1 MSDELKAF
9 LRLVLTKGLIL
20 DLDDRMRAEAI
31 KAFEMIRD
39 RSGLSKKR
47 ARELEGQARFRMM
60 EEGFEAVCK
69 LHGGSL
75 LDGGVIPMTELKVF
89 QPFMR
94 FAHEGRGLILGLA
107 AMAEPRKVPS
117 KNLSRTA
124 GVSLNYQLSPRLDLD
139 GKGPKHGDIFV
150 MFLVARDREK
160 SGKIEEIAVGIVNSG
175 YSEFLF
181 YETLDQFLAGSE
193 DAGDETSPPAEQPAP
208 KLTLKRTPKRFTP
221 PEAPPKKDDD
231 TGTE

>member
-1 MSDELKAF
+1 MSTTPKVI
-9 LRLVLTKGLIL
+9 LRSILTKKLIL
-20 DLDDRMRAEAI
+20 DLDDRLRAEAI

-60 EEGFEAVCK
+60 EEGFEGICK
-69 LHGGSL
+69 LHGGAL
-75 LDGGVIPMTELKVF
+75 LDGGVIPMTKLKIF

-94 FAHEGRGLILGLA
+94 FEHQGSGLILGLA
-107 AMAEPRKVPS
+107 AMPEARKLPT
-117 KNLSRTA
+117 KNLSRVA
-124 GVSLNYQLSPRLDLD
+124 GVSLNYHLSPRLDLD
-139 GKGPKHGDIFV
+139 DNGPKQGDIFV

-160 SGKIEEIAVGIVNSG
+160 AGKIEEIAIGIVNSA

-193 DAGDETSPPAEQPAP
+193 DARDLTSHLAEQPAP

-221 PEAPPKKDDD
+221 PEVMPNQNDD